1 MVESPR
7 FRKREMRSLDAQGIK
22 NLLRAAS
29 GSELETP
36 IAVAV
41 GTGLRRGEL
50 LGLRWSDIDLS
61 AGRLTV
67 RRSIEVVREE
77 PADTECT
84 HVRYVRR
91 EKPPKTATS
100 RRTVSLAP
108 SVVAVLRRQRS
119 EQRERRIHCG
129 LGRDQD
135 CFVFDR
141 LNGTAWEPP
150 AFSSEFA
157 KLVGHAKLPHVRLHD
172 LRHTFAS
179 ASLLA
184 GVHLKTISA
193 SLGHSTISVTADL
206 YAHVHETL
214 QVEHA
219 ARIESV
225 MGGAVGSE
233 VTGKSKLSQKAA
245 VATKNARK
253 IERFVVAPT
262 GIEPLLCGPGRSRA
276 IDENA
281 HLKSGFRRLH
291 RS

>member
-129 LGRDQD
+129 
-135 CFVFDR
+135 
-141 LNGTAWEPP
+141 
-150 AFSSEFA
+150 S
-157 KLVGHAKLPHVRLHD
+157 
-172 LRHTFAS
+172 
-179 ASLLA
+179 
-184 GVHLKTISA
+184 
-193 SLGHSTISVTADL
+193 
-206 YAHVHETL
+206 
-214 QVEHA
+214 
-219 ARIESV
+219 
-225 MGGAVGSE
+225 
-233 VTGKSKLSQKAA
+233 
-245 VATKNARK
+245 VATRIAS
-253 IERFVVAPT
+253 FSTV
-262 GIEPLLCGPGRSRA
+262 
-276 IDENA
+276 
-281 HLKSGFRRLH
+281 
-291 RS
+291 